1 MYRIVYGKFR
11 IDNEFK
17 PIGKY
22 IIEHVD
28 GDTIEEVNK
37 AFAEKRLHNDCVMYT
52 PLNFMDVMEI
62 E

>member
-11 IDNEFK
+11 LDDEFK
-17 PIGKY
+17 PIDMY

-28 GDTIEEVNK
+28 GDTIEEVNR
-37 AFAEKRLHNDCVMYT
+37 AFAEKRLHNNGAMYT
-52 PLNFMDVMEI
+52 PLNFMSVMEI